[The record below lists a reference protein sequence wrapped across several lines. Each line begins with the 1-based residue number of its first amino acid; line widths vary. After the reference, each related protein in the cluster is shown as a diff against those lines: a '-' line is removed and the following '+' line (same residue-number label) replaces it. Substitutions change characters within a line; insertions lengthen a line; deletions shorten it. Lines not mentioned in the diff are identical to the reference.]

1 MPNLSYSISKIAQ
14 ELGIS
19 KATVSLIL
27 NGKASKA
34 RISSAV
40 EHQVLD
46 FCKKINYVPNI
57 HAQRI
62 NREFSGTFGF
72 LVKQRLTQDSDSPFT
87 DMNISGI
94 LRGITLEAQR
104 RGCRVAIQLFNDN
117 GDEEKVFEWLR
128 SREID
133 GLICYGIDMPI
144 SWRKVFENEGH
155 CVVGISAK
163 PAKGVSSVNIDNFS
177 VSEKVTQML
186 IDSGRKRFI
195 YISGI
200 EKSYV
205 AEERKKGF
213 LSALNKNGIEIK
225 EENIITAD
233 FSEQKSEELLLRLKP
248 EADAIICAND
258 NMAFGT
264 IKALEKLKIKV
275 PLQTAVV
282 GGDNIAL
289 CEYTS
294 PRLTSFDNMCCEMGT
309 EAVKVID
316 DMLHKGGYYNKTI
329 KSKIIIRES
338 T

>member
-1 MPNLSYSISKIAQ
+1 MNYSISKIAQ

-27 NGKASKA
+27 NGKASKS
-34 RISSAV
+34 RISTEV
-40 EHQVLD
+40 ERQVLD
-46 FCKKINYVPNI
+46 FCKKVNYVPNI

-72 LVKQRLTQDSDSPFT
+72 LVKQRLTDDSDSPFT
-87 DMNISGI
+87 DMNITEI

-104 RGCRVAIQLFNDN
+104 RSCRIAIQLFNDD

-133 GLICYGIDMPI
+133 GLICYGIDMPL
-144 SWRKVFENEGH
+144 SWRNVFENEEH
-155 CVVGISAK
+155 CVVGIGSM
-163 PAKGVSSVNIDNFS
+163 PVKGISSVNIDNFS
-177 VSEKVTQML
+177 VSEKITQML

-195 YISGI
+195 YISGF
-200 EKSYV
+200 EKNYV
-205 AEERKKGF
+205 SEERKKGF
-213 LSALNKNGIEIK
+213 LSALRKNGIEIQK
-225 EENIITAD
+225 SNIITAD
-233 FSEQKSEELLLRLKP
+233 FSEKKAEEMLLKLKP
-248 EADAIICAND
+248 KTDAVICAND

-264 IKALEKLKIKV
+264 IKALKHLNIAI
-275 PLQTAVV
+275 PSQTAVV

-294 PRLTSFDNMCCEMGT
+294 PSLTSFENMCFEMGT
-309 EAVKVID
+309 AAINVID
-316 DMLHKGGYYNKTI
+316 NMLHKGGCYNKTI
-329 KSKIIIRES
+329 KSRIIIRES